1 LIFVSKEGVLERGLK
16 ERGVN
21 IEITV
26 LHSFLS
32 LPKHAAGEG
41 ATAGVKAWISRSMY
55 CMYLVICSNELVN
68 ISLPILSC

>member
-1 LIFVSKEGVLERGLK
+1 MVKRGGGLIYFCIQMRGRGVFERGLK
-16 ERGVN
+16 RRGLN

-41 ATAGVKAWISRSMY
+41 ATAGVKAWIARLMY
-55 CMYLVICSNELVN
+55 CMLCTW
-68 ISLPILSC
+68 

>member
-1 LIFVSKEGVLERGLK
+1 MERDLKDRGL
-16 ERGVN
+16 N

-26 LHSFLS
+26 PPFLP
-32 LPKHAAGEG
+32 PKHAAGKG

-55 CMYLVICSNELVN
+55 CMLQYLVIWSNELVN